1 MNSHEFAA
9 RNEEREFLLLKKEA
23 EHAQKILPK
32 DNNRAKAKEKE
43 AEGKETKTE
52 ENEARTPIISANY
65 NNNNNNDDDDDDV
78 IVFQD
83 SSLHNELSFPSEI
96 ETEKRVSEAEGGR
109 KEEEEKEEEDDD
121 NNEEEGGEEG
131 EEEEEEEENELT
143 KEETV
148 QKNFYDSLLSS
159 ERRFTDGE
167 VSQLR
172 ENMGWDNKRNAI
184 VRYLT
189 KWAKKAFY
197 INTHMGLCDWDWEV
211 KERVFLMAV
220 NYFDRYS
227 LRSNEGDM
235 SKCIIKGVFSIAL
248 YIAAKM
254 ENATYLPAMAASLAR
269 KYDANTVEEAE
280 LHMAGTLDFR
290 LLVVTPLDFLRL
302 ISSCDPDCIGY
313 VNDDVNS
320 NVSGFV
326 AAAATTKTSSS
337 SSDAPT
343 KKNLKGRVAVLN
355 DELFKNS
362 IVKKK
367 NYKYSNVKRER
378 EKER

>member
-1 MNSHEFAA
+1 M
-9 RNEEREFLLLKKEA
+9 
-23 EHAQKILPK
+23 
-32 DNNRAKAKEKE
+32 
-43 AEGKETKTE
+43 
-52 ENEARTPIISANY
+52 
-65 NNNNNNDDDDDDV
+65 
-78 IVFQD
+78 
-83 SSLHNELSFPSEI
+83 
-96 ETEKRVSEAEGGR
+96 
-109 KEEEEKEEEDDD
+109 
-121 NNEEEGGEEG
+121 
-131 EEEEEEEENELT
+131 T

-220 NYFDRYS
+220 SYFDRYF

-367 NYKYSNVKRER
+367 LQILKREERKRER
-378 EKER
+378 KKENNAFLFLRFFLLSLSLSLSPPLPLFVQFFLPTFFVDDKQQMA